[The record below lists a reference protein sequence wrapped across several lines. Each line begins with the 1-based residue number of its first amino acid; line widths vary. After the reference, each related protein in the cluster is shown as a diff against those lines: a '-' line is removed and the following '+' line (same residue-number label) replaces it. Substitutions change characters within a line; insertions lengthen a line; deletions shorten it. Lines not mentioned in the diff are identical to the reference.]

1 MQSGK
6 IYLVRFWR
14 FFRGLLSVS
23 PGFRQKRHQPLSDG
37 SRNRCYVQS
46 KGEKVQIDIAIF

>member
-1 MQSGK
+1 MTMQSGK

-23 PGFRQKRHQPLSDG
+23 PGFRQKRHQPLPGG
-37 SRNRCYVQS
+37 SCNRCYGKS
-46 KGEKVQIDIAIF
+46 ICM